1 MDAKQYKGF
10 WWLFGN
16 KEEDIPGILEIIE
29 GVSFKLTVFFG
40 EPIIHF
46 PAIFNHQYII
56 PTYTL

>member
-29 GVSFKLTVFFG
+29 GVSFKLTVSQLFISLQFL
-40 EPIIHF
+40 II
-46 PAIFNHQYII
+46 N
-56 PTYTL
+56 T